1 MHIIMHLV
9 WAWIK
14 QPLICMMVTNGN
26 VQAIVYRRL
35 QRIIDIIAST
45 QKSEDGEVF
54 VRFLSSSYSAIA
66 ISLDLRVS

>member
-1 MHIIMHLV
+1 MHIIMHLA

-14 QPLICMMVTNGN
+14 QRLICMMVTNGN
-26 VQAIVYRRL
+26 VQAIIHGRL
-35 QRIIDIIAST
+35 QRIIGIIAST